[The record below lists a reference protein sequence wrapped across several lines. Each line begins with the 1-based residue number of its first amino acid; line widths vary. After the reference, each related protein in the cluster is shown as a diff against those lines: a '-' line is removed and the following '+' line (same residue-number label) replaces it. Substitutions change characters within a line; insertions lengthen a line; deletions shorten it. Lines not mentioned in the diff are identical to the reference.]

1 MGLRGLSAD
10 RRARIHVFDVT
21 TGIDSV
27 VYETDSLLLEAPNW
41 ARDGTLFLNGAGTAW
56 TLSLDSGELRPVPF
70 EGLPE
75 INNDHVLDPRGHSV
89 YMSAQDGQIYRGAL
103 DGGAAERVT
112 PDAEM
117 LHFLHGISPDGDRLA
132 YVRMKTFSLTGGRLA
147 VLHISSGAE
156 TVLDTGDGHVDG
168 PEWSPDGEWIYFNT
182 ERWADRPGH
191 AQIARIPDGGGP
203 VDRVTSGDTVDWFP
217 HFSPDGGLAVYL
229 EYPIGTIGHPPNVD
243 VQLVVVSPDAWDTP
257 LARVSLHGGQGTI
270 NVNSWA
276 PDSRRFAYVS
286 YPIGA

>member
-1 MGLRGLSAD
+1 M
-10 RRARIHVFDVT
+10 FDVT
-21 TGIDSV
+21 TGTDSV

-56 TLSLDSGELRPVPF
+56 TLAPDSSELRSVPF
-70 EGLPE
+70 SGLPE
-75 INNDHVLDPRGHSV
+75 INNDHVLDPRTQSV

-103 DGGAAERVT
+103 DGGAVEGVT

-147 VLHISSGAE
+147 VLDIPSGVE
-156 TVLDTGDGHVDG
+156 TVLDTGEGHVDG
-168 PEWSPDGEWIYFNT
+168 PEWSPDGKWIYFNT

-203 VDRVTSGDTVDWFP
+203 VDRITSGDTVDWFP
-217 HFSPDGGLAVYL
+217 HLSPDGRLAVYL
-229 EYPIGTIGHPPNVD
+229 EYPTGTIGHPPNVD
-243 VQLVVVSPDAWDTP
+243 VQLVVVGSDAWDAP
-257 LARVSLHGGQGTI
+257 LARVPLHGGQGTI

-276 PDSRRFAYVS
+276 PDSNRFAYVS